1 MDFLNIGGGEL
12 LLIVL
17 FALILFGPEDIIKI
31 MRSVGKYTRTAR
43 QMWSQ
48 FTSTVQ
54 DEYLA
59 SQELEE
65 ALAETKATVA
75 EAQQAIEDAKT
86 SVEETTAAVQ
96 KDVAEAQRSLK
107 TQAAESAA
115 ALRKA
120 GTERKRSARERL
132 PKPVPATKPWLTA
145 PVPPSPQ
152 TVLVDVRRDP
162 ALSPSATTVTD
173 LSAAKPPAPTPAA
186 AHAALVTAEAPETA
200 APAPTPK
207 PWQDAPHPPSPETV
221 VVDVRRDPALSP
233 PVRRLSTPEAAPV
246 SGEPEPTEEPASA
259 EQEAAQAATAP
270 APRPMSDGAA
280 PPLPQSVPVSPLPD
294 PAFRPHV
301 PEATTSRPS
310 EAAVAEAPVDVD
322 SARAAETTEA
332 ATVSGTR
339 TDAPTMAESE
349 VA

>member
-120 GTERKRSARERL
+120 EAKRKRSARERL
-132 PKPVPATKPWLTA
+132 PKPAPATKPWLTA

-162 ALSPSATTVTD
+162 ALSPSVKISTD
-173 LSAAKPPAPTPAA
+173 VVKPEAPAPTPAA
-186 AHAALVTAEAPETA
+186 APAKQVTAEATMA
-200 APAPTPK
+200 AEQTPR
-207 PWQDAPHPPSPETV
+207 PWQDAPLPPSPQTV

-233 PVRRLSTPEAAPV
+233 PVTTRPETSPTEVAAAD
-246 SGEPEPTEEPASA
+246 EPEPTGESASA
-259 EQEAAQAATAP
+259 ELETAQAATAP
-270 APRPMSDGAA
+270 APRSVSDGAA
-280 PPLPQSVPVSPLPD
+280 PPLPEMVPVSPLPD
-294 PAFRPHV
+294 PAFKPRL
-301 PEATTSRPS
+301 PETTLSRHS
-310 EAAVAEAPVDVD
+310 EEAVTEAPVDVD
-322 SARAAETTEA
+322 GAEVAEATEPTSMSDA
-332 ATVSGTR
+332 R
-339 TDAPTMAESE
+339 TDTQTMAESE